1 MTKYLRRKI
10 LKFFVYA
17 VIVFASYVIQSTP
30 GLFEFQ
36 GISPMLVLPAC
47 ICLAVYEGEFAGGLF
62 GFFAGLFCD
71 SAAET
76 VFGFNALF
84 YMVLCAAAGLFAIY
98 YFRRSNMNVML
109 ICLGALF
116 LSSVLEFFFVF
127 VLYGYEG
134 LSGFFYLEVAP
145 QIVYSS
151 LFSLPYCLLFRWLHR
166 TFEPEE
172 ARE

>member
-1 MTKYLRRKI
+1 
-10 LKFFVYA
+10 
-17 VIVFASYVIQSTP
+17 
-30 GLFEFQ
+30 
-36 GISPMLVLPAC
+36 
-47 ICLAVYEGEFAGGLF
+47 
-62 GFFAGLFCD
+62 
-71 SAAET
+71 
-76 VFGFNALF
+76 
-84 YMVLCAAAGLFAIY
+84 
-98 YFRRSNMNVML
+98 MNVML